1 MEEKKNK
8 GLIDLYSTMNDQD
21 IIVYYKGP
29 FDDVILA
36 EIGNKIRKKAFD
48 SPKAGKRL
56 FAVFM
61 ELAQNISL
69 YSYEKNRLE
78 SVGKWGVGT
87 LVVYETPT
95 AYVLTSGNMVKND
108 VLEQIRKKCEE
119 INTLDRES
127 LREMKRKYRTA
138 ELDSDHKGGNIGLIQ
153 VALKS
158 DAPLDIDARQIDD
171 DRSFFTIS
179 VSIFK
184 EQDE

>member
-1 MEEKKNK
+1 
-8 GLIDLYSTMNDQD
+8 
-21 IIVYYKGP
+21 
-29 FDDVILA
+29 
-36 EIGNKIRKKAFD
+36 
-48 SPKAGKRL
+48 
-56 FAVFM
+56 M

-95 AYVLTSGNMVKND
+95 SYVLTSGNMVKNE

-127 LREMKRKYRTA
+127 LREMKRRYRSA
-138 ELDSDHKGGNIGLIQ
+138 ELDPDHKGGNIGLIQ

-158 DAPLDIDARQIDD
+158 DAPLDIDAKQIDD
-171 DRSFFTIS
+171 ERSFFTIS

-184 EQDE
+184 ES